1 MKTTECVVPLLSL
14 IQISS
19 AKRHQLSVTECFIP
33 TRYILAA
40 LSFAAVTL
48 QYSMK
53 VNVSEVLP
61 DMTCNEHKNNPKCLN
76 WTQIQLAGGLLARR
90 AGARGLVGGAV
101 LLTALLGLALPA
113 AAARHLAAF
122 LAVRILQGAA
132 SGVVIPALHTTFS
145 NWFPPQEPVW
155 FLLWIVL
162 MRNRPEEH
170 PSITRKEL
178 HYIQDKDAVSS
189 AFVCEHT
196 VKSGLLSSLPYL
208 CAWLGGIGSGLLSQV
223 LRRVGLLSH
232 MAAYRIFNGITALG
246 PATALLALTFVISDN
261 SHSCESTRI
270 PVIGLFCLTMLAS
283 SCLYGGSYLNHVD
296 LAPNFVGA
304 LSGFGHTIVNLS
316 GILTPI
322 VAGLLTPN
330 NDVKE
335 WHNVFYLAVGI
346 TVTTYIFYLFAG
358 SVEEQPWNKRSEE
371 FNEKQRKVIEK
382 Y

>member
-76 WTQIQLAGGLLARR
+76 WTQIQ
-90 AGARGLVGGAV
+90 
-101 LLTALLGLALPA
+101 
-113 AAARHLAAF
+113 
-122 LAVRILQGAA
+122 
-132 SGVVIPALHTTFS
+132 GVVIPALHTTFS